1 MDGGDTRVGIGYDTH
16 PLVAGRRLVL
26 GGIEI
31 EHSRGLAGHSD
42 ADALVHAICDAL
54 LGAANLGDLGDHF
67 PETEEYRDAS
77 SLGLLERVTELVRSK
92 GFELVNADCIVHAER
107 PSLAPHR
114 KRMAES
120 VASVIGV
127 PSERISIKFTKGE
140 GMGPV
145 GRGEA
150 IAAQAVVLLCDF
162 SRGEGP

>member
-1 MDGGDTRVGIGYDTH
+1 MNDCDMRIGVGYDIH

-31 EHSRGLAGHSD
+31 AHGKGLAGHSD
-42 ADALVHAICDAL
+42 ADALIHSICDAL

-77 SLGLLERVTELVRSK
+77 STMLLERIAELVRSK
-92 GFELVNADCIVHAER
+92 GFELVNADCIIHAER
-107 PSLAPHR
+107 PTLAPHR
-114 KRMAES
+114 NSMAKS
-120 VASVIGV
+120 VSSLLGV

-150 IAAQAVVLLCDF
+150 IAAQAVVLLRDF
-162 SRGEGP
+162 RHEEGS